1 MASDRRKGRGLDV
14 RGGFLY
20 VCLYISM
27 CKWMYESVND
37 VSIIAK
43 KQRKK
48 KKKRML
54 KYNGNLSIKRQPM
67 PPNFLLLPTSILTS
81 EYSEY
86 REQSFSP
93 QASKS
98 VP

>member
-1 MASDRRKGRGLDV
+1 MIGEKGRGLDV

-48 KKKRML
+48 KKKANAKIQR
-54 KYNGNLSIKRQPM
+54 
-67 PPNFLLLPTSILTS
+67 
-81 EYSEY
+81 
-86 REQSFSP
+86 
-93 QASKS
+93 
-98 VP
+98 